1 MSKRRFGE
9 IGHGFRRG
17 LAAAV
22 VLGLAM
28 LWLGVGFE
36 IVQSQVAQRRQAEL
50 RMEAKAD
57 VLAEY
62 TRTVLNNLDN
72 ALLAIRAQLPP
83 DFQLSAALIEAH
95 GKTLDGAIV
104 HLSTMDAQGRVIFS
118 TEPIIGQNLS
128 DRPMFRSHQTRPE
141 HDQLYIGIPSNG
153 IEPGGR
159 RLLHATRP
167 LFQNGRFAGVVQAAI
182 NPALFEPL
190 AKGLATRPGD
200 LLALT
205 HNQSGL
211 QLVRYPSVPATET
224 PTVIAGS
231 PYLAPEAPPTGT
243 FRRISPVDGLARVY
257 AYRKLADF
265 PVTVVAARDEPG
277 PGHWLEG
284 SRLWVLGM
292 AALLTLGFI
301 GLLMVLQRTIKRID
315 RDRAALA
322 EARQRADAANRE
334 KSRFLAMM
342 SHEIRT
348 PLNGVVGMSQLM
360 LGTSLSAEQRD
371 YASNI
376 AQSGQAVVAIVND
389 ILDFSRIE
397 AGRLELR
404 PQPFSLQECID
415 VVIGMFRFE
424 ARSKGLILESLI
436 DPSVQGNYL
445 GDSLRIRQVLVNLIG
460 NAIKFTERGRVTV
473 RVSPACAQPEPQAPP
488 GRVLTPP
495 GETFRWLCI
504 DVIDTGVGI
513 PEAARAGLF
522 RRFVQADSSS
532 TRRYGG
538 TGLGLA
544 ISKELLEAMGG
555 TLSLLDNP
563 PSGGSHFRMH
573 LRLPLTQ
580 QLPVSMRVNAPGD
593 AKRARAGEFGAAL
606 VPASQPLTPEAA
618 PAPVAPAPVA
628 PAAGGIA
635 PGGAA
640 RAVESRGDLIPVLLA
655 EDNIVNQKVASI
667 MLNRLGYAVDLAENG
682 QDAVQAAH
690 KRRYGVILMD
700 IRMPVMDGL
709 AATRAIR
716 ASASQGGLNAS
727 TPIIA
732 VTANALDEDRAM
744 CMQAGMNDF
753 LAKPLL
759 MDHLD
764 RCIRQWLPHD

>member
-1 MSKRRFGE
+1 MSEHHLGA
-9 IGHGFRRG
+9 IGLSFRRG
-17 LAAAV
+17 LAAAIL
-22 VLGLAM
+22 LGLAM
-28 LWLGVGFE
+28 LWSGVGFE

-95 GKTLDGAIV
+95 AKTLEGAIV

-128 DRPMFRSHQTRPE
+128 DRPMFHSHQTRPE

-167 LFQNGRFAGVVQAAI
+167 LFQNGRFAGVVEAAI

-190 AKGLATRPGD
+190 AKGLATRAGD

-211 QLVRYPSVPATET
+211 QLVRYPPVPATEI
-224 PTVIAGS
+224 PTVIEGS
-231 PYLAPEAPPTGT
+231 PYLAPEAPPSGT
-243 FRRISPVDGLARVY
+243 FRRVSPVVGLARVY

-277 PGHWLEG
+277 PGHWFEG
-284 SRLWVLGM
+284 SRLWILSM

-301 GLLMVLQRTIKRID
+301 GLLMALQRSIKRID
-315 RDRAALA
+315 QDRAALA

-360 LGTSLSAEQRD
+360 LGTALSAEQRD

-473 RVSPACAQPEPQAPP
+473 RVGPDPAHPEPQALP
-488 GRVLTPP
+488 GRVLAPLS
-495 GETFRWLCI
+495 ETFRWLCV

-513 PEAARAGLF
+513 PEAARTGLF
-522 RRFVQADSSS
+522 QRFVQADSSS
-532 TRRYGG
+532 TRRHGG

-555 TLSLLDNP
+555 TLSLLASP
-563 PSGGSHFRMH
+563 TSGGSHFRML

-593 AKRARAGEFGAAL
+593 AQRSRTSEIGTAL
-606 VPASQPLTPEAA
+606 VSAAQPPMPAAA
-618 PAPVAPAPVA
+618 PVSAG
-628 PAAGGIA
+628 PAAGGTA
-635 PGGAA
+635 QGEASC
-640 RAVESRGDLIPVLLA
+640 AVASRSDPIPVLLA

-667 MLNRLGYAVDLAENG
+667 MLSRLGYAVDLAENG

-709 AATRAIR
+709 EATRAIR
-716 ASASQGGLNAS
+716 ASASEGGLNAS

-744 CMQAGMNDF
+744 CVQAGMNDF